1 MHIDQT
7 PRVHIFIINKQIL
20 GLIFD
25 FVHYLH
31 HLHLLQING
40 YERCLCL
47 SSRGRKTKESYEQR
61 DYQTF

>member
-31 HLHLLQING
+31 HLLLLQING